1 MALRVPLSGRE
12 RGNMSDERLKAIA
25 ADAAFLRG
33 CGSVRILLP
42 LDEVE
47 QLVAEVRRLRAVV
60 PSGGGR

>member
-1 MALRVPLSGRE
+1 MTEKRLRE
-12 RGNMSDERLKAIA
+12 IA

-33 CGSVRILLP
+33 CGSVRIPLP

-60 PSGGGR
+60 PCGGSR